1 MRDESRAFSVQLPS
15 YFRLDTGFRLKRNF
29 QHLTTTLALDI
40 QNTTNR
46 ANVFGEYY
54 DSKSQSVKYWQQ
66 APLIPVLSY
75 RVEF

>member
-1 MRDESRAFSVQLPS
+1 MSSAHDNQVHACKYLNEVDEDQDKV
-15 YFRLDTGFRLKRNF
+15 
-29 QHLTTTLALDI
+29 
-40 QNTTNR
+40 NR